1 MSCRENSTS
10 SAVAT
15 EGLSSM
21 TRIVGMGRLWSRLLD
36 PFSRLREKVPA
47 RADEGAFRHAPSPQP
62 LSRYAGEGLKLHAPG
77 RHRSDEHTSELQSL
91 MRISYAV
98 LCLKKKTNTHKH

>member
-21 TRIVGMGRLWSRLLD
+21 TRMVGMGRLWSRLLD

-47 RADEGAFRHAPSPQP
+47 RADEGALRHAPSSQP
-62 LSRYAGEGLKLHAPG
+62 LSRYAGEGLKLNAPG
-77 RHRSDEHTSELQSL
+77 RHSRRSEEPTSELQSL
-91 MRISYAV
+91 MRNSYAV
-98 LCLKKKTNTHKH
+98 